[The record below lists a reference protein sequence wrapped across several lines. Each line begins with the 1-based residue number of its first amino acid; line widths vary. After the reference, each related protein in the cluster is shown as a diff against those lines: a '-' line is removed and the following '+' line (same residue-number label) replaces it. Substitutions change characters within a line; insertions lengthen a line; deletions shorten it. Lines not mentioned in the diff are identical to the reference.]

1 MTASKENKK
10 YNACVCVC
18 KCVKILILTND
29 ERTKN
34 TKYIYIK
41 KIKKKDNHIYDII
54 VQKCQYNTCISI
66 YNRNDD

>member
-34 TKYIYIK
+34 TKYIK
-41 KIKKKDNHIYDII
+41 KIKKIRYNNHIYNHDIMMCHI
-54 VQKCQYNTCISI
+54 YSKQKCH
-66 YNRNDD
+66 

>member
-29 ERTKN
+29 ERTKPVKTQN
-34 TKYIYIK
+34 IY
-41 KIKKKDNHIYDII
+41 KKK
-54 VQKCQYNTCISI
+54 
-66 YNRNDD
+66 